1 MSNSDSFIDEV
12 TEEVRRD
19 RLFGLMRRYGWIAVT
34 LIVVLVGGAAY
45 LEWQK
50 ARETARAQAFG
61 DAVMAALREPDATA
75 RREALDSLG
84 SDSAQR
90 AVAALLAA
98 GEVADA
104 AERTSAAAALDA
116 VAADDSLPQVYRD
129 LAVLKSVMVQGEAI
143 APADRIARLEPLT
156 IPGAP
161 FRLLALEQTALARVA
176 AGETGQAI
184 AQAQDILGQDGVT
197 PDLRSRLQQLIVA
210 LGGSVEQA

>member
-1 MSNSDSFIDEV
+1 
-12 TEEVRRD
+12 
-19 RLFGLMRRYGWIAVT
+19 
-34 LIVVLVGGAAY
+34 
-45 LEWQK
+45 
-50 ARETARAQAFG
+50 
-61 DAVMAALREPDATA
+61 
-75 RREALDSLG
+75 
-84 SDSAQR
+84 
-90 AVAALLAA
+90 
-98 GEVADA
+98 
-104 AERTSAAAALDA
+104 SAAAALDA